1 MNVPKD
7 EKLQVL
13 LSSDDLHKL
22 KRIIL
27 QYSMEEGQLM
37 TVSSYV
43 RNLIRN
49 HILAHEGEQLS
60 LANEK
65 VKELVSNL
73 KQEKNNQQ

>member
-1 MNVPKD
+1 
-7 EKLQVL
+7 
-13 LSSDDLHKL
+13 
-22 KRIIL
+22 
-27 QYSMEEGQLM
+27 MEEGQLM

-60 LANEK
+60 LANET

-73 KQEKNNQQ
+73 KQEKNNQ